1 MKNLL
6 ILFIAIVAL
15 SSCGETTNEFVV
27 NGSLENSIGKTI
39 FLSEFTKSGP
49 KTIDSVIV
57 GEDGKFEL
65 KGNTSYPNF
74 FMIRTE
80 PNVFVTI
87 IADSADALTVTGDFN
102 DFINNN
108 KLGGS
113 KDIELLS
120 KIIDRLQVTIFK
132 IDSLNKIHQQ
142 MSEIGM
148 SDSVKADLT
157 KEFLSVYEK
166 QKKDSK
172 KIIDDNP
179 NSMVNLLV
187 ISQQI
192 DQQLPIFNLRE
203 DMDYYEKVDKVL
215 FEKYPQS
222 EHTKNL
228 HTYLQQVK
236 AQMNAPQQQDPKAA
250 FGVGDVVPNISL
262 SNPQG
267 KTKSLSELRG
277 NYVLLDFWAAWC
289 RPCRGESANLV
300 ANYNKYNKKGF
311 EIFQVSLDKEKA
323 AWEKAIEKDGLGNWT
338 HVSDLQYWQSAPAR
352 LYGIASIPAS
362 FLLDK
367 EGKVIAVNLRGAA
380 LGAKLQELFGF

>member
-65 KGNTSYPNF
+65 KGNTSYPKF

-87 IADSADALTVTGDFN
+87 LADSADVLSITGDFN
-102 DFINNN
+102 DFLNSN
-108 KLGGS
+108 KIEGS
-113 KDIELLS
+113 KDIELLNKITARLNVTISQMDSLS
-120 KIIDRLQVTIFK
+120 KIYQK
-132 IDSLNKIHQQ
+132 
-142 MSEIGM
+142 MSELEM
-148 SDSVKADLT
+148 SDSVKADLD
-157 KEFLSVYEK
+157 KEFMAVYEA
-166 QKKDSK
+166 QKADSK
-172 KIIDDNP
+172 KFIDENTS
-179 NSMVNLLV
+179 SMISFLV
-187 ISQQI
+187 LSQQI
-192 DQQLPIFNLRE
+192 AQQLPVFNLQE
-203 DMDYYEKVDKVL
+203 DMEYYEKVDKAL
-215 FEKYPQS
+215 FAAYPQS
-222 EHTKNL
+222 EDVQSL
-228 HTYLQQVK
+228 HTYMERIKNPQPTQN
-236 AQMNAPQQQDPKAA
+236 QAPKTA
-250 FGVGDVVPNISL
+250 FGVGDEVPDIAL
-262 SNPQG
+262 SNPKG
-267 KTKSLSELRG
+267 ETKSLHKLRG